1 MDKTTISFTLP
12 ESLANQAEK
21 AGLLTNDALIRW
33 IEKELERRARIDEFF
48 EAIDKIS
55 SIEPRPT
62 PEEIDAEI
70 AAYRSDFFA
79 AGAASTPINNE
90 GSGAIPCSANAPA
103 YSG

>member
-55 SIEPRPT
+55 STEPRLT

-70 AAYRSDFFA
+70 AVYR
-79 AGAASTPINNE
+79 AS
-90 GSGAIPCSANAPA
+90 
-103 YSG
+103 